1 MAERPDETPTFE
13 TDEVL
18 ANRAI
23 ENGQGVGARELAAQR
38 DPGGVNT
45 ADEDVDSE
53 IGVSATPG
61 ANRRP
66 DDAAGGKGVADGEE
80 QLTSASNA

>member
-1 MAERPDETPTFE
+1 MADQTETQHFE
-13 TDEVL
+13 TDEVA

-45 ADEDVDSE
+45 ADEDPE
-53 IGVSATPG
+53 LENGVSVIEDGDELDESLAVQ
-61 ANRRP
+61 
-66 DDAAGGKGVADGEE
+66 GVEEDADGNR
-80 QLTSASNA
+80 T

>member
-1 MAERPDETPTFE
+1 MADQTETPHFE
-13 TDEVL
+13 TDEVA

-45 ADEDVDSE
+45 ADEDPE
-53 IGVSATPG
+53 LENGVSVIEDGDELDESLAVQ
-61 ANRRP
+61 
-66 DDAAGGKGVADGEE
+66 GVEEDADGNR
-80 QLTSASNA
+80 T